1 VLLRA
6 AVHRYPRCFFLSIR
20 RFSFLVKTIAKP
32 KGKQKK
38 IPFDP
43 VLFAA
48 TVRSRK
54 PTAKDLKDI
63 QRHAADTI
71 EPKEY
76 DGMDEMV
83 ADL

>member
-1 VLLRA
+1 M
-6 AVHRYPRCFFLSIR
+6 
-20 RFSFLVKTIAKP
+20 VKK
-32 KGKQKK
+32 KGKQKNV
-38 IPFDP
+38 PFDP

-48 TVRSRK
+48 AVPARK
-54 PTAKDLKDI
+54 PTAKDLKDVKKH
-63 QRHAADTI
+63 QNDPI